1 MTTLPTIPASQTV
14 FAMSPDNAPVLR
26 AASGSRVRFETCD
39 CFTDQI
45 QTPADTFDN
54 LDWNRI
60 NPATGPLFVEGAE
73 PGDTLRVHI
82 RHPYPAQAWPATGWN
97 AGASTSC
104 RWKTTMLSCSAKCA
118 CRSTQ

>member
-45 QTPADTFDN
+45 QTAADTFDN

-82 RHPYPAQAWPATGWN
+82 RRIELGKQAVLATL
-97 AGASTSC
+97 C
-104 RWKTTMLSCSAKCA
+104 RWKTTMLSCSAKYA
-118 CRSTQ
+118 CRSTR